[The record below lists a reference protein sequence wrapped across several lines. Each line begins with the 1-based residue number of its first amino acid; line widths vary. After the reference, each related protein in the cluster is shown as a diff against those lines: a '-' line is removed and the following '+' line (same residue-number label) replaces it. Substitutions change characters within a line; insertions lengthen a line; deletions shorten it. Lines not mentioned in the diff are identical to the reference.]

1 MQNGLNGLKG
11 CLVSSKASMLV
22 NGSPS
27 NEFDVTKGLRQGNP
41 LAPFLFAII
50 MEGLSGMIREAVEK
64 NLFQSFLVG
73 DNKKLVNLLQY
84 SKTHF

>member
-1 MQNGLNGLKG
+1 M
-11 CLVSSKASMLV
+11 SSKASMLV

>member
-1 MQNGLNGLKG
+1 
-11 CLVSSKASMLV
+11 MLV